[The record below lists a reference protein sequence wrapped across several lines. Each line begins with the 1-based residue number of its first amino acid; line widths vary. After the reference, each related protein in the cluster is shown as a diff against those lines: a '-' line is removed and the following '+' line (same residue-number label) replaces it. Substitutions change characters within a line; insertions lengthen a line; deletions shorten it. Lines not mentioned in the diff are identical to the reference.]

1 MNKLNKI
8 KMNKFKILSIAFF
21 SSAFAVQAQDINEV
35 KKQIDAEQFQKAKTS
50 LKSIIKSNPSQGKA
64 YFLLGNIYL
73 NQSVLDS
80 AKISYD
86 EGLKAKEAAHFNYI
100 GLGQL
105 DLEKND
111 VTAAKAKFES
121 AKSEMRKKDFEEL
134 VYIASAY
141 MNNAHPDYKA
151 ALATLELAKEKN
163 AAEPQV
169 LLALGDAHYGDKN
182 QNEAFS
188 AYRNAFQADNSLIRA
203 KVQLGVLLK
212 GAKAYKEAVAAYNE
226 VIALSPNYGPVY
238 RELAETYYYW
248 ALNVPGRYD
257 QYMKEALSF
266 YEKYMTMTDY
276 SLASRMRHADF
287 LILAKDYKALEIE
300 ANKMKELDK
309 VNPRIL
315 RYLGYAA
322 YENGHIDDAIAS
334 LQEFINN
341 PSNKVISLDYLYLGQ
356 AKIKKGTNAD
366 ESAIDPTLF
375 QEGVGLIKKGAEL
388 EPSVVDGLG
397 EFGQN
402 LYSKKMFKE
411 AAAILEL
418 ATSYKE
424 SKSFLLDNYYLGN
437 SIYFANAGKAVADRD
452 MEALKKA
459 DVAYGNVLTA
469 SPETIDAYISRARTN
484 SLLEDDQAMIKYYQE
499 YINHVNAKGS
509 EELAKPAVKTKLI
522 EAYSTMGA
530 GYANF
535 DKAKAIEHFNKAL
548 EIDPANKYAI
558 QALKSLQ

>member
-276 SLASRMRHADF
+276 SLSSRMRHADF
-287 LILAKDYKALEIE
+287 LILSKDYKAL
-300 ANKMKELDK
+300 
-309 VNPRIL
+309 
-315 RYLGYAA
+315 
-322 YENGHIDDAIAS
+322 
-334 LQEFINN
+334 
-341 PSNKVISLDYLYLGQ
+341 
-356 AKIKKGTNAD
+356 
-366 ESAIDPTLF
+366 
-375 QEGVGLIKKGAEL
+375 
-388 EPSVVDGLG
+388 
-397 EFGQN
+397 
-402 LYSKKMFKE
+402 
-411 AAAILEL
+411 
-418 ATSYKE
+418 
-424 SKSFLLDNYYLGN
+424 
-437 SIYFANAGKAVADRD
+437 
-452 MEALKKA
+452 
-459 DVAYGNVLTA
+459 
-469 SPETIDAYISRARTN
+469 
-484 SLLEDDQAMIKYYQE
+484 
-499 YINHVNAKGS
+499 
-509 EELAKPAVKTKLI
+509 
-522 EAYSTMGA
+522 
-530 GYANF
+530 
-535 DKAKAIEHFNKAL
+535 
-548 EIDPANKYAI
+548 
-558 QALKSLQ
+558 